1 VREQP
6 IGRALVQR
14 NAGFIARSLD
24 SKDEHSLDFDT
35 IQPPFEPRTG
45 CR

>member
-6 IGRALVQR
+6 AGGAVVKRD
-14 NAGFIARSLD
+14 AGFIARSLD